1 MIQSSS
7 SSSSSSSSLSPVI
20 PGATPKSFL
29 ALAMGGF
36 GIGMTEFVIMGL
48 LPNVA
53 THLNISIPEAGHVIS
68 SYALGVVVGAPILT
82 VLGSK
87 YSAKKMLLLL
97 MALFTVFNGVS
108 ALATDY
114 YSLMLFRFL
123 AGLPHGAYF
132 GIGAVVASRLAKPGK
147 EASAVASMLTGLTIA
162 NVVGVPLG
170 TFVGAK
176 FGWQWAFAMVAVVGL
191 ATTMALKSWIPAL
204 PANPSANFKSEFK
217 IFKNLNLWICIVI
230 TSIGFG
236 GFFAWI
242 SYIAPM
248 LITETKVSAESIPL
262 WMVLAGLGMTAGI
275 IVGGKLA
282 DRFSP
287 LKSGIALMFAMLT
300 SLLLSGVLAPY
311 TVPTFIM
318 IFLTG
323 LFAMAQCPPIQIL
336 LIQNSEGGEML
347 GSSLGQSCFNIGNS
361 LGAFLGGLPLMMG
374 YSYSSPT
381 VVGAMMSLVGIFF
394 ALLLMKRVSGYF
406 WARS

>member
-7 SSSSSSSSLSPVI
+7 SSTLTPQI
-20 PGATPKSFL
+20 PGATSKSFL

-53 THLNISIPEAGHVIS
+53 SHLNISIPDAGHVIS
-68 SYALGVVVGAPILT
+68 SYALGVVVGAPLLT

-87 YSAKKMLLLL
+87 YSAKNLLLFL
-97 MALFTVFNGVS
+97 MGLFTVFNGIS

-132 GIGAVVASRLAKPGK
+132 GVGAVVASRLAKPGK

-162 NVVGVPLG
+162 NIIGVPLG
-170 TFVGAK
+170 TYVGVK
-176 FGWQWAFAMVAVVGL
+176 WGWQWAFAMVAVVGL
-191 ATTMALKSWIPAL
+191 ATTLALKSWIPVI
-204 PANPSANFKSEFK
+204 PPNPSANFKSEFK
-217 IFKNLNLWICIVI
+217 IFKNLNLWICIGI

-236 GFFAWI
+236 GFFCWI

-248 LITETKVSAESIPL
+248 LTEVTRVSPESIPL
-262 WMVLAGLGMTAGI
+262 WMILAGIGMTAGI
-275 IVGGKLA
+275 ILGGKLA
-282 DRFSP
+282 DRFSA
-287 LKSGIALMFAMLT
+287 LKASIALMFAMMAALF
-300 SLLLSGVLAPY
+300 LSGLLAPY
-311 TVPTFIM
+311 PIATFVM

-323 LFAMAQCPPIQIL
+323 TFAMAQCPPIQML
-336 LIQNSEGGEML
+336 LIQNSQGGEML
-347 GSSLGQSCFNIGNS
+347 GSSLGQASFNIGNS
-361 LGAFLGGLPLMMG
+361 LGAFLGGLPLVMG
-374 YSYSSPT
+374 YSYASPT
-381 VVGAMMSLVGIFF
+381 WVGALMSLVGIFF
-394 ALLLMKRVSGYF
+394 AFMLMKRVSGFF